1 MEIFGLIIT
10 LVLGF
15 LVGGVAL
22 VIKGESDNVSGA
34 LTVVLGMA
42 GAFVGCLLSSVLALG
57 DGGFGGVVP
66 SVVGAAMT
74 LFLYELATGDHH
86 FRNPFDG

>member
-1 MEIFGLIIT
+1 MEIFDLMIT
-10 LVLGF
+10 LMLGF
-15 LVGGVAL
+15 FVGGVAL
-22 VIKGESDNVSGA
+22 IIKGESDNINGA

-42 GAFVGCLLSSVLALG
+42 GAFLGCLLSSVLALG

-66 SVVGAAMT
+66 SVLGASMT
-74 LFLYELATGDHH
+74 LFVYEVATSDHH